1 MLVEWLKW
9 GALLMIAGILSD
21 MASELKLLRQEI
33 AAQKSWKKYMEDD
46 GK

>member
-9 GALLMIAGILSD
+9 GALLVISAALSD
-21 MASELKLLRQEI
+21 VASELKLLRQEI
-33 AAQKSWKKYMEDD
+33 AAQKSWKKYLEDD

>member
-9 GALLMIAGILSD
+9 GALLTMAMVLSD
-21 MASELKLLRQEI
+21 VASELKLLRHEI
-33 AAQKSWKKYMEDD
+33 AAQKRWKKYLEDD

>member
-9 GALLMIAGILSD
+9 GALLLIAGVMSD
-21 MASELKLLRQEI
+21 VASEVKLLRQEI
-33 AAQKSWKKYMEDD
+33 AAQKRWKYLEDD